1 MDRFTL
7 FIPTENHGV
16 FWRGFYKQRSTFP
29 MKTIVLVR
37 HAKSSWKDSS
47 LDDFDRPLNK
57 RGKKNAPFMGQKLKE
72 GNILPD
78 LILSSPA
85 KRARKTATIIATAIG
100 YPKKKIVLNPDMY
113 HCSGWTLFEMMRNQ
127 DDKNNTIMILGHNPG
142 FNDFANMLLERNPV
156 YNIPTT
162 GVYCIRFNVD
172 SWKKIQEGKGES
184 VFFDYPKRY
193 SDDSY

>member
-1 MDRFTL
+1 
-7 FIPTENHGV
+7 
-16 FWRGFYKQRSTFP
+16 

-57 RGKKNAPFMGQKLKE
+57 RGKRNAPFMGKKLKE
-72 GNILPD
+72 RQIMPD

-85 KRARKTATIIATAIG
+85 KRARKTAAAVAKAIG
-100 YPKKKIVLNPDMY
+100 YPKKKIKYRDDMY
-113 HCSGWTLFEMMRNQ
+113 HPSARYLLEMVRNQ
-127 DDKNNTIMILGHNPG
+127 DDKNETIMLFGHNPD
-142 FNDFANMLLERNPV
+142 FNDFADMLLEHNPI

-162 GVYCIRFNVD
+162 GIYCIRFDVD
-172 SWKKIQEGKGES
+172 NWKKLREGKGES

-193 SDDSY
+193 QDESV